1 MNPRRSLLLGT
12 AASGVAAAL
21 GSPSLAQPRPAPR
34 PFAFALIGDLPYS
47 DADESNLS
55 ALLAATDAESLAFVL
70 HVGDLKGGQESCG
83 DALLARRQAL
93 LARSAH
99 PLVLLPGD
107 NEWTDCHRRA
117 AGGFEPQERLAA
129 LRARFWSTPEP
140 MGRRGPDAVAAM
152 AFERQRAMPENAR
165 WRIGG
170 VYFVAVH
177 VVGSNNGFDEYP
189 GSRAEFAARRDLNRR
204 WLFDAL
210 AAALRERAD
219 ALVIATHGN
228 PEFGAWFAKDG
239 FTEWIEWLQEV
250 AAAFTQPILLLHGD
264 THRFRVDHPLV
275 DRAGRTVDHFTRIEC
290 FGWPFTSSWVRIGY
304 DPAAPERFS
313 ITTREVRPTT
323 G

>member
-1 MNPRRSLLLGT
+1 MNPRRALLRAA
-12 AASGVAAAL
+12 AASGIGAA
-21 GSPSLAQPRPAPR
+21 SVPWSLAQPRRAPR

-47 DADESNLS
+47 DADESNLA
-55 ALLAATDAESLAFVL
+55 ALLAATDAEQLAFVL

-83 DALLARRQAL
+83 DTLLARRQAL

-107 NEWTDCHRRA
+107 NEWTDCHRRS
-117 AGGFEPQERLAA
+117 AGGFEPLERLAA
-129 LRARFWSTPEP
+129 LRARFWSTPGP
-140 MGRRGPDAVAAM
+140 MGRRGADAVTAM
-152 AFERQRAMPENAR
+152 AFERQRAQPENAR
-165 WRIGG
+165 WRIGD
-170 VYFVAVH
+170 VHFVAVH

-189 GSRAEFAARRDLNRR
+189 GSRAEFVARRELNRR
-204 WLFDAL
+204 WLFDTL
-210 AAALRERAD
+210 AVALRERAD

-250 AAAFTQPILLLHGD
+250 ALAFTQPILLLHGD

-290 FGWPFTSSWVRIGY
+290 FGWPFTASWVRIGY
-304 DPAAPERFS
+304 DPATPERF
-313 ITTREVRPTT
+313 TVTPREVRPAT